1 MEIIRD
7 DFAFKKEECWKDSEK
22 KFLQNEWRNSKGSL
36 ESIVSS
42 GSLNNSAFTLH
53 SKLSQ
58 NFNSDEYSVMIDN
71 DIPVDE
77 EVYFQFSNIPIINR
91 VFCDISSVK
100 YTTYSEMKHVF
111 YLLSISFFLLSL
123 FLFERSWNGVAKAK
137 IYYDNYGEFPLLFKN
152 NSHFFN
158 SDNHQNESTSD
169 NNTVYEFTLDRTLHE
184 PIFVYYGVNGF
195 FSNTKDFVGSKPPE
209 IFGYGYKCTHILSI
223 EDILM
228 YRPDFR
234 VHLAEF
240 FRVPLNFNFTQ
251 IDRVFSTNNKK
262 SRIFKIG
269 RKNNSIITRNILCG
283 LPIYSVFTDEFE
295 LSKKGSGKERIHIS
309 SIDFPEDQWKYKI
322 LHSFRQ
328 FVSGAVGS
336 NLANKLDETGKSSND
351 KIPKLS
357 TMLSRWWNQSISPN
371 FIKPYGVISSSYE
384 YDNIDDIV
392 LYPGTYE
399 LNITSNVFPS
409 NAWGAEKYVLFMSL
423 SIFGGEQYLA
433 AAICL
438 FIAVIYAFII
448 YFNPNRAQM
457 IIIKNKI
464 DQNK

>member
-1 MEIIRD
+1 METIRD
-7 DFAFKKEECWKDSEK
+7 DFVFKKEECWKESEK

-58 NFNSDEYSVMIDN
+58 NSHSDEYSVMIDD

-77 EVYFQFSNIPIINR
+77 EVYFHFSDIPIINR

-100 YTTYSEMKHVF
+100 YTTYSEMKYVF
-111 YLLSISFFLLSL
+111 YFLSISFFLLSL
-123 FLFERSWNGVAKAK
+123 FLFERSWNGVTKVK
-137 IYYDNYGEFPLLFKN
+137 IDYDNYGEFPLLFKSN
-152 NSHFFN
+152 NYSLN
-158 SDNHQNESTSD
+158 SEYYQKESTSD
-169 NNTVYEFTLDRTLHE
+169 NSTIYEFTLDRTLHE

-251 IDRVFSTNNKK
+251 IDSLFSTNNKK

-269 RKNNSIITRNILCG
+269 RKNSSIITRNILCG
-283 LPIYSVFTDEFE
+283 LAIYSVFTDEFE
-295 LSKKGSGKERIHIS
+295 LSKKGSGKEKIHIS
-309 SIDFPEDQWKYKI
+309 PIDFPEDQWKYKI

-328 FVSGAVGS
+328 FVSGAIGY
-336 NLANKLDETGKSSND
+336 NLANKLDETGKSLND
-351 KIPKLS
+351 KIPRLS
-357 TMLSRWWNQSISPN
+357 IMLSRWWNQSISPN
-371 FIKPYGVISSSYE
+371 FIKPYGVIASSYE
-384 YDNIDDIV
+384 YGNIDDIV
-392 LYPGTYE
+392 LYPGSYD
-399 LNITSNVFPS
+399 LNITSNVFPN
-409 NAWGAEKYVLFMSL
+409 NAWGAEKYVLFMNL
-423 SIFGGEQYLA
+423 SVFGGEQYFA

-438 FIAVIYAFII
+438 FIAVIYALII
-448 YFNPNRAQM
+448 YFNPNRAQV

-464 DQNK
+464 DQNI